1 MQMDMFSQ
9 AQCVKTV
16 KTTKQGL
23 GAETL
28 DNFLVAIEDY
38 LVKVNKR

>member
-1 MQMDMFSQ
+1 MDMFSQ
-9 AQCVKTV
+9 AQCVTTV

-23 GAETL
+23 GTETL